1 MPEIIRDGI
10 DGFFGDD
17 VAELAYMVERVGDLD
32 RAEISR
38 SVRERFSAG
47 RMTDGYEAIYRAALG
62 EGDAAEPDGAS
73 AEDRT
78 DESASAPRPIRPLPA
93 TAVR

>member
-1 MPEIIRDGI
+1 M
-10 DGFFGDD
+10 
-17 VAELAYMVERVGDLD
+17 LERVRDLD

-38 SVRERFSAG
+38 SVRERFSTG

-62 EGDAAEPDGAS
+62 EGDAAEPDAAVEG
-73 AEDRT
+73 DRA
-78 DESASAPRPIRPLPA
+78 DESAGAPRPIRSLPA